1 MSSTPISLFLV
12 VTPGVLVLDYAG
24 PAEALRMARDMGA
37 SIVLHTCG
45 PRASVNTSL
54 GTQLGGLKPL
64 PKRLPPN
71 SWVLIT
77 GNSHERED
85 YATPAAQQVVRWLQ
99 SAPQADTRLASI
111 CSGAWL
117 LAMAGHLDGLR
128 CTTHH
133 TLIDD
138 LQALA
143 PTALVQAD
151 RIFVHDGRVLTSAGI
166 TTGIDLALY
175 IVEQVAGAALAGQVA
190 RRLVMYSRRGPNDPQ
205 LSPWLAHRNH
215 MHPAVHRAQDALTQ
229 HMAKDPTR
237 RWSLTDLAELA
248 CVSPRHLS
256 RLFMQHT
263 GIGVVDYQQ
272 QLRLARARELLDQRP
287 NLTQEQLAEACGFAS
302 ARDFRRVWGRWC
314 LNAPGAP
321 ATTRWQSPAQST
333 PPRSSLANTRPRP
346 TTARR

>member
-1 MSSTPISLFLV
+1 MTAPLSLFLV
-12 VTPGVLVLDYAG
+12 VTPGVLLLDYAG
-24 PAEALRMARDMGA
+24 PAEALRMAYDMGA
-37 SIVLHTCG
+37 PIVLHTCG

-54 GTQLGGLKPL
+54 GTQLVGLEPL

-71 SWVLIT
+71 SLVLIT

-272 QLRLARARELLDQRP
+272 QLRLAKARELLALRP
-287 NLTQEQLAEACGFAS
+287 HVTQEQLAEAGGFAS
-302 ARDFRRVWGRWC
+302 ARDFRRVWTRWC
-314 LNAPGAP
+314 VNASGAL
-321 ATTRWQSPAQST
+321 ATAPWQSPAQSR
-333 PPRSSLANTRPRP
+333 PPRSSLASATPRP
-346 TTARR
+346 TTSRH

>member
-1 MSSTPISLFLV
+1 MTAPFSLFLV
-12 VTPGVLVLDYAG
+12 VTPGVLLLDYAG

-37 SIVLHTCG
+37 PIVLRTCG
-45 PRASVNTSL
+45 PRASVSTSL
-54 GTQLGGLKPL
+54 GTQLAGLDPL

-71 SWVLIT
+71 SLVLVT

-85 YATPAAQQVVRWLQ
+85 YATPAAQQVVHWLQ
-99 SAPQADTRLASI
+99 TALQPDTRLVSI

-151 RIFVHDGRVLTSAGI
+151 RIFVEDGRVLTSAGI

-175 IVEQVAGAALAGQVA
+175 IVEQVAGVALAAQVA
-190 RRLVMYSRRGPNDPQ
+190 RRLVMYTRRGPNDPQ

-215 MHPAVHRAQDALTQ
+215 MHPAVHRAQDAIAHSLVQ
-229 HMAKDPTR
+229 DPAR
-237 RWSLTDLAELA
+237 RWSLTELAHVA
-248 CVSPRHLS
+248 CVSPRHVS

-272 QLRLARARELLDQRP
+272 QLRVAKARELLEQRP
-287 NLTQEQLAEACGFAS
+287 NMTQEQLAEACGFAS
-302 ARDFRRVWGRWC
+302 ARDFRRVWGRWW
-314 LNAPGAP
+314 LNAPDAS
-321 ATTRWQSPAQST
+321 ATTRWQSPAQSK

>member
-1 MSSTPISLFLV
+1 MHDTVRTMTAPFSLFLV
-12 VTPGVLVLDYAG
+12 VTPGVLLLDYAG

-37 SIVLHTCG
+37 PIVLSTCG

-54 GTQLGGLKPL
+54 GTQLAGLEPL
-64 PKRLPPN
+64 PKSLPLN
-71 SWVLIT
+71 SLVLIT

-85 YATPAAQQVVRWLQ
+85 YATPAAQQVVHWLQ
-99 SAPQADTRLASI
+99 TALQPDTRLASI

-151 RIFVHDGRVLTSAGI
+151 RIFVEDGRVLTSAGI

-175 IVEQVAGAALAGQVA
+175 IVEQVAGAALAAQVA
-190 RRLVMYSRRGPNDPQ
+190 RRLVMYTRRGPNDPQ

-215 MHPAVHRAQDALTQ
+215 MHPAVHRAQDAIAHSFVQ
-229 HMAKDPTR
+229 DPAR
-237 RWSLTDLAELA
+237 RWSLTELARVA
-248 CVSPRHLS
+248 CVSPRHVS

-272 QLRLARARELLDQRP
+272 QLRVAKAHELLDQRP
-287 NLTQEQLAEACGFAS
+287 NVTQEQLAEACGFAS
-302 ARDFRRVWGRWC
+302 ARDFRRVWGRWV
-314 LNAPGAP
+314 L
-321 ATTRWQSPAQST
+321 
-333 PPRSSLANTRPRP
+333 
-346 TTARR
+346 